1 MQRMD
6 NTNHWINL
14 YPVDSTVGFV
24 NAFPLY
30 SDSSIQ
36 YHNLP
41 LKQPKPELLLLKTEP
56 ERSWVWLTLLM
67 IAVVHVAF
75 KECFFLEK
83 VWEDKKKKNGGV

>member
-24 NAFPLY
+24 NAYTLY

-41 LKQPKPELLLLKTEP
+41 LKQPKSELLLLKTEP
-56 ERSWVWLTLLM
+56 ERSLVWLTL
-67 IAVVHVAF
+67 
-75 KECFFLEK
+75 
-83 VWEDKKKKNGGV
+83 

>member
-30 SDSSIQ
+30 GDSSIQ

-41 LKQPKPELLLLKTEP
+41 LKQPKPELLLLKT
-56 ERSWVWLTLLM
+56 
-67 IAVVHVAF
+67 
-75 KECFFLEK
+75 
-83 VWEDKKKKNGGV
+83 

>member
-24 NAFPLY
+24 NAYPLY

-41 LKQPKPELLLLKTEP
+41 LKQPGKAWAT
-56 ERSWVWLTLLM
+56 T
-67 IAVVHVAF
+67 I
-75 KECFFLEK
+75 
-83 VWEDKKKKNGGV
+83 EDWAWT